1 MQIVGILIVLTA
13 NNSLKL
19 YANIFSNKLITASTI
34 IQVVETKYDLA
45 AEKILFF
52 FKPLEC
58 K

>member
-34 IQVVETKYDLA
+34 IQVAETKYDLA

-52 FKPLEC
+52 
-58 K
+58 